1 MTLKRRQ
8 ALSIA
13 AAWLATSL
21 AVRAQPRKVRI
32 GFLGGISPDASAQRT
47 ALDPFR
53 QSLREL
59 GYVEGQ
65 NLEIH
70 FRWAEGQPERLP
82 GLAAELVRLE
92 PDVIVTMGPAPAFA
106 AKRATTTVPVV
117 AAVVDSPVE
126 NGLVADFVRPGGN
139 VTGISSL
146 GGEVFAK
153 RLQLLKELVPS
164 TRRIA
169 VLTNPA
175 TASRALLDKGKL
187 DDERRLGV
195 PIHVFEARTPDQFD
209 AAFDAMKR
217 EGCDGVLVL
226 ADATFWAH
234 RARIH
239 ELLAK
244 HRLPAVLG
252 GRDWLEG
259 GGLASYQVDFPV
271 IFRRA
276 AAMADAIVKG
286 ARPAVTPFE
295 QAIKLELVINLRS
308 AKALGIAVPQ
318 SLLVSADHVI
328 E

>member
-1 MTLKRRQ
+1 MAAHRRRV
-8 ALSIA
+8 LCIG
-13 AAWLATSL
+13 AAWLATPL
-21 AVRAQPRKVRI
+21 TVPAQPRMVRI
-32 GFLGGISPDASAQRT
+32 GFLGGISPDASSQRT
-47 ALDPFR
+47 ALNPFR
-53 QSLREL
+53 QALREL
-59 GYVEGQ
+59 GHVEGQ
-65 NLEIH
+65 NLELH
-70 FRWAEGQPERLP
+70 FRWAEGKPDRLP

-92 PDVIVTMGPAPAFA
+92 PDVIVTMGPGPAFA
-106 AKRATTTVPVV
+106 AKRATTRVPVV

-164 TRRIA
+164 LRRVA
-169 VLTNPA
+169 VLMNPA
-175 TASRALLDKGKL
+175 TLSRALLDKGKR
-187 DDERRLGV
+187 DDEQKLGL
-195 PIHVFEARTPDQFD
+195 PIEVFEARGPDQFEP
-209 AAFDAMKR
+209 AFEAMKR
-217 EGCDGVLVL
+217 AGCDGVLVF

-239 ELLAK
+239 ELLAR
-244 HRLPAVLG
+244 HRLPAVMG

-259 GGLASYQVDFPV
+259 GGLASYQVDFPA

-286 ARPAVTPFE
+286 AKPAVTPFE
-295 QAIKLELVINLRS
+295 QATKLELVINLKS
-308 AKALGIAVPQ
+308 AKALGIKVPH
-318 SLLVSADHVI
+318 SVLVSADHLI

>member
-1 MTLKRRQ
+1 MRLRRRLVIALGATTLASAWPVLAQ
-8 ALSIA
+8 A
-13 AAWLATSL
+13 
-21 AVRAQPRKVRI
+21 RKLRI
-32 GFLGGISPDASAQRT
+32 GFLGGIAPDASTDRV

-53 QSLREL
+53 RTLREL

-65 NLEIH
+65 NLEIL
-70 FRWAEGQPERLP
+70 FRWAEGQPDRLP

-92 PDVIVTMGPAPAFA
+92 PDVIVTMGPGPAFA
-106 AKRATTTVPVV
+106 AKRATATVPVV

-164 TRRIA
+164 LRRVA
-169 VLTNPA
+169 VLMNPA
-175 TASRALLDKGKL
+175 TASRALLDKGKP

-209 AAFDAMKR
+209 AAFEAMKR
-217 EGCDGVLVL
+217 EACDGVLVF

-234 RARIH
+234 RARLH

-244 HRLPAVLG
+244 SRLPSVLG

-259 GGLASYQVDFPV
+259 GGLASYQVDFQA

-276 AAMADAIVKG
+276 AAMADAIAKG
-286 ARPAVTPFE
+286 AKPAVTPFE
-295 QAIKLELVINLRS
+295 QATKLELVISLKT
-308 AKALGIAVPQ
+308 AKALGITVPQ
-318 SLLVSADHVI
+318 SLLIAADHVI

>member
-1 MTLKRRQ
+1 MPLSRRQ
-8 ALSIA
+8 ALWIGA
-13 AAWLATSL
+13 AGLAAPRSVL
-21 AVRAQPRKVRI
+21 AQPRKVRI

-53 QSLREL
+53 GALREL

-70 FRWAEGQPERLP
+70 FRWAEGQPDRLP
-82 GLAAELVRLE
+82 GLAAELVRLD
-92 PDVIVTMGPAPAFA
+92 PHVIVTMGPGPAFA
-106 AKRATTTVPVV
+106 AKRATATVPVV
-117 AAVVDSPVE
+117 ATIVDTPVE
-126 NGLVADFVRPGGN
+126 NGLIADFIRPGGN

-164 TRRIA
+164 VRRVA
-169 VLTNPA
+169 VLMNPA
-175 TASRALLDKGKL
+175 TASRTLVDKGKA
-187 DDERRLGV
+187 DDEQRLGV
-195 PIHVFEARTPDQFD
+195 PIHVFEARTPDQFEG
-209 AAFDAMKR
+209 AFEAMKR
-217 EGCDGVLVL
+217 ERCDGVLVF

-234 RARIH
+234 RARLH
-239 ELLAK
+239 DLLAK
-244 HRLPAVLG
+244 HRLPAILG

-276 AAMADAIVKG
+276 AARADAVVKG
-286 ARPAVTPFE
+286 AKPAVTPFE
-295 QAIKLELVINLRS
+295 QATKLELVINLKS
-308 AKALGIAVPQ
+308 ARELGITVPQ
-318 SLLVSADHVI
+318 SLLVAADHVI

>member
-1 MTLKRRQ
+1 MAARRRQ
-8 ALSIA
+8 LLCIG
-13 AAWLATSL
+13 AAWLTMPL
-21 AVRAQPRKVRI
+21 TVPAQARMVRI
-32 GFLGGISPDASAQRT
+32 GFLGGISPDAGAQRT
-47 ALDPFR
+47 ALNPFR
-53 QSLREL
+53 QALREL
-59 GYVEGQ
+59 GHVEGQ
-65 NLEIH
+65 NLELH
-70 FRWAEGQPERLP
+70 FRWAEGKPERLP
-82 GLAAELVRLE
+82 ALAAELVRLE
-92 PDVIVTMGPAPAFA
+92 PDVIVTMGPGPAFA

-117 AAVVDSPVE
+117 AAVVDGPVE

-164 TRRIA
+164 LRRVA
-169 VLTNPA
+169 VLMNPA
-175 TASRALLDKGKL
+175 TVSRAIVDKGKR
-187 DDERRLGV
+187 DNEQKLGL
-195 PIHVFEARTPDQFD
+195 PIHVFEARTPDQFE
-209 AAFDAMKR
+209 AAFEAMKR
-217 EGCDGVLVL
+217 DGCDGVLVF

-234 RARIH
+234 RARIY
-239 ELLAK
+239 ELLAR
-244 HRLPAVLG
+244 HRLPAVMG

-286 ARPAVTPFE
+286 AKPAVTPFE
-295 QAIKLELVINLRS
+295 QATKLELVINLKS
-308 AKALGIAVPQ
+308 AKTLGITVPQ